1 MPLYCKR
8 AVASSVTRPCS
19 SARRV
24 ERRGRRKVKA
34 ATHQTLDPLGAQDDF
49 DSCQR
54 QAQSV
59 KEYTRRRG
67 DRRAHPVVL
76 RYIHN
81 RALDSSTRPF
91 AFVFAAS
98 RLGM

>member
-8 AVASSVTRPCS
+8 AAASSVTRPCS

-34 ATHQTLDPLGAQDDF
+34 ATHQTLDALGAQDDF
-49 DSCQR
+49 DSCKR
-54 QAQSV
+54 QSQSV
-59 KEYTRRRG
+59 KSTLGGAMMRRT
-67 DRRAHPVVL
+67 HPAGL
-76 RYIHN
+76 RYTHN

-98 RLGM
+98 RPDM